1 MSERD
6 FIVDRHNLDYNKLY
20 HMHGGG
26 YSMDKLKKVLKRI
39 RTDRGDGLH
48 QHPWLDPV
56 EADRLDQK
64 LRSIL
69 KLDGKDEAA
78 DGEEGQDQEEAASN
92 SEDEGAPKKKMSFG
106 EEVMDAMNQAVA
118 SEDVDGQ
125 KFRRAV
131 HELV

>member
-1 MSERD
+1 M
-6 FIVDRHNLDYNKLY
+6 
-20 HMHGGG
+20 
-26 YSMDKLKKVLKRI
+26 
-39 RTDRGDGLH
+39 RTSISRTPELGLCSLLCSLPRS
-48 QHPWLDPV
+48 Q
-56 EADRLDQK
+56 
-64 LRSIL
+64 LRIL

-78 DGEEGQDQEEAASN
+78 DGEEGQDQEEAVSH